1 MNMFVGIVIGIVFV
15 NLAAVFILVYS
26 ARREVQRH
34 RAFLEGMRKYHK
46 TLTQSDRRSMM

>member
-1 MNMFVGIVIGIVFV
+1 MNTFVGIVIGIVFV

-26 ARREVQRH
+26 ARREVQ
-34 RAFLEGMRKYHK
+34 GMRKYHK